1 MTRLKTST
9 IVVVVAAAVILI
21 ALARFS
27 GARAD
32 EDEGE
37 KPITSTT
44 AQLSRDKAGHVFIAI
59 QPAAQKEI
67 GITSE
72 VLQASARTIGTEAYG
87 FILDPSPL
95 STLSSELATTQA
107 SLAAAEAQYRR
118 TSRLYGE
125 QKNASLRDL
134 QTAQAAYV
142 ADKSHLE
149 ALRQQLRD
157 DWGGEFAQL
166 TPQALAQLVSALV
179 DHREAIARVTAPTG
193 EPMADAPRTAKIVV
207 LGHEDQPL
215 NAIALYTAP
224 TVVQALQGQPFL
236 ALIATTEF
244 PVRPG
249 AAVSARIPTS
259 NTSEQGVMVPR
270 SAVVRYE
277 GREWVYRAIDGNRF
291 VRGAI
296 APAETT
302 AQGYFVTKNLE
313 PGTRIVVGGAQV
325 LLSEELKSEIQPSD

>member
-1 MTRLKTST
+1 VTRLKTST
-9 IVVVVAAAVILI
+9 IVVLVGAAVVLA

-32 EDEGE
+32 EDEEG

-67 GITSE
+67 GIASE
-72 VLQASARTIGTEAYG
+72 VLQPTARTIGSEAYG
-87 FILDPSPL
+87 FILDPAPL
-95 STLSSELATTQA
+95 ATLCSELATTQA

-118 TSRLYGE
+118 TSVLYGE

-149 ALRQQLRD
+149 ALRQQLRN
-157 DWGGEFAQL
+157 DWGEEFAQL
-166 TPQALAQLVSALV
+166 TPQARSRLVSALI
-179 DHREAIARVTAPTG
+179 DHREAIARVTLPTG
-193 EPMADAPRTAKIVV
+193 EPMADVPRTAKIAV
-207 LGHEDQPL
+207 LGHENQPL

-224 TVVQALQGQPFL
+224 MVVQTLQGQPFL
-236 ALIATTEF
+236 ALIAANDF
-244 PVRPG
+244 PLRPG

-259 NTSEQGVMVPR
+259 NALEQGVLVPR

-291 VRGAI
+291 VRRAI

-313 PGTRIVVGGAQV
+313 PGTRIVVAGAQA